1 MSGVKTEY
9 PEIST
14 EQPSLRQSHDAGR
27 EAQRK
32 LAMVVRDLRGEP
44 LRASAGTSSTVA
56 AKFGQT
62 VLADATSAQVDVALP
77 STTPDDIGRR
87 VVIKLWSG
95 SPGFPVLVH
104 APADGRIDGNQY
116 WRLNQAMEAIMVEY
130 EGNNDWAIIASVPG
144 VGGLVV
150 AGIIPSPITLP

>member
-44 LRASAGTSSTVA
+44 VRTSATLA
-56 AKFGQT
+56 ARFGQT
-62 VLADATSAQVDVALP
+62 ILANTTNGQVDVTLP
-77 STTPDDIGRR
+77 SATVDDIGRR
-87 VVIKLWSG
+87 VVIKLWAG
-95 SPGFPVLVH
+95 SPGVQCVVH
-104 APADGRIDGNQY
+104 ASADGKIDGNPY
-116 WRLNQAMEAIMVEY
+116 WRLNQAMEAVTIEY
-130 EGNNDWAIIASVPG
+130 EGNNEWCIISHVPG

-150 AGIIPSPITLP
+150 AGIIPLATP